1 MEDSFPNT
9 RSHENFSVVNVRVFL
24 FKLSVGNK
32 FTFPIDQGILLCKL
46 LTLSLQSQS
55 LFEQIC
61 SKQTHQVLQY
71 QHDLCTTVS
80 ISISLVQK
88 CLYYSNVLCLSFYM
102 PIFSSSIIMFQC
114 LPILI
119 FSINVNIIEQLVN
132 GYLHE
137 N

>member
-1 MEDSFPNT
+1 MDTPIDTEPIRNLTRTTTCSRLGFISKFCQCIRYVTFDTYKIIGYMEDSFPNT
-9 RSHENFSVVNVRVFL
+9 RSHENFSVVNVWVFL

-80 ISISLVQK
+80 ISISLV
-88 CLYYSNVLCLSFYM
+88 
-102 PIFSSSIIMFQC
+102 
-114 LPILI
+114 
-119 FSINVNIIEQLVN
+119 
-132 GYLHE
+132 
-137 N
+137 